1 MSSTT
6 NRAPIGAVNLS
17 VSTPELL
24 EAAALCVIN
33 RRCREAYLHDVRGG
47 LHALYS
53 ALELLAR
60 SAQIRDG
67 DGTMAERATA
77 IARRAMSNYEP
88 LVLNTVESLTA
99 GHDAEGLSEVDLGAL
114 TQEVSR
120 FLRADIANK
129 RLDVRL
135 DIETDVRVRA
145 RRETARSW
153 LLGLLLTSVDGSP
166 PDQPL
171 TVSLRREAGLAR
183 LVIAAAAPAAASAAP
198 AAAPG
203 DRPDALILA
212 MAARWADSHGGR
224 VEFAPAG
231 VAGEEI
237 RVYYPL
243 IVTAG
248 QEG

>member
-1 MSSTT
+1 
-6 NRAPIGAVNLS
+6 VNLS

-99 GHDAEGLSEVDLGAL
+99 GHDAEGLSDVDLGAL

-183 LVIAAAAPAAASAAP
+183 LVIAAAAPAAA
-198 AAAPG
+198 PG